1 MNTTTGK
8 IVMAGN
14 RTELIN
20 MLKAQNSTGDF
31 VEVDPD
37 NMTKKQ
43 KKEMQVSKFDNKS
56 ELGKLFTMNRHERRK
71 QAKLKKEDNN
81 G

>member
-1 MNTTTGK
+1 MGEDNMNTTTGK

-14 RTELIN
+14 KTDLIN
-20 MLKAQNSTGDF
+20 MLQMQNSTEDF
-31 VEVDPD
+31 VEVDP
-37 NMTKKQ
+37 NSMTNKQ

-71 QAKLKKEDNN
+71 RAKLNK
-81 G
+81 